1 MKTNKEIAKEIA
13 VNDEIYGDSDNNS
26 KIEECFIAAM
36 QMAQIKDRQFAEIVK
51 AKADKM
57 YAKSEGG
64 GSYDDRAD
72 ALAIYG
78 FLADF
83 YHDLTGESL

>member
-1 MKTNKEIAKEIA
+1 MKTNEEIVEQIIA
-13 VNDEIYGDSDNNS
+13 DTKCIIDGDTELLMRD
-26 KIEECFIAAM
+26 AAFE
-36 QMAQIKDRQFAEIVK
+36 MAQIKDRQFAEKIK
-51 AKADKM
+51 AKAYKM
-57 YAKSEGG
+57 YALSQGG

-72 ALAIYG
+72 ALTIYG